1 MKSTVK
7 KSQIICGDAVAEL
20 RKFSSAVF
28 DLTVFS
34 PPYDQLRDYDG
45 YTLDLHALGAELFRV
60 TKDGGVVVMVIQD
73 QTCDGK
79 KTLTSFRTILDWCD
93 NIGFGLF
100 ECNIYRKQGKD
111 GAWWSK
117 RFRVDHEYMPVF
129 VKGGKPKHFDKTAI
143 KIPTKHAG
151 KVMHGGANRNKDG
164 ITVDS
169 RRMTINPTKC
179 PGTIWN
185 YANGGDKVA
194 LKRQHPAAFPDKIPY
209 DFIRVFTRKG
219 DVVLD
224 PMVGSGSTA
233 IAAHLLGRKYIG
245 IDISRAYCDL
255 TVARIAAMQSNL
267 APGFKNAKP
276 PPAISPET
284 APDAALR
291 ASVFD
296 RAASNHQPA
305 TRHRNQPPH
314 HHG

>member
-7 KSQIICGDAVAEL
+7 NSRIICGDAVAEL
-20 RKFSSAVF
+20 RKFAPAVF

-73 QTCDGK
+73 QTRGGK

-93 NIGFGLF
+93 TIGFGLF
-100 ECNIYRKQGKD
+100 ECNIYQKQGKD

-117 RFRVDHEYMPVF
+117 RFRVDHEYMPIF
-129 VKGGKPKHFDKTAI
+129 VKGGKPRHFDKTPV
-143 KIPTKHAG
+143 KIPTKHGG
-151 KVMHGGANRNKDG
+151 KVMCGGANRNKDG
-164 ITVDS
+164 VTVDS

-179 PGTIWN
+179 PGTIWD

-194 LKRQHPAAFPDKIPY
+194 MKRQHPAAFPDKIPF
-209 DFIRVFTRKG
+209 DFIRVFTREG

-233 IAAHLLGRKYIG
+233 IAAHLLGRRYVG
-245 IDISRAYCDL
+245 IDISREYCRL
-255 TVARIAAMQSNL
+255 ARERIAGMQSNM
-267 APGFKNAKP
+267 APGFKNAKSLAKSS
-276 PPAISPET
+276 PAISPV
-284 APDAALR
+284 ASPR
-291 ASVFD
+291 ASIFD
-296 RAASNHQPA
+296 SAARANP
-305 TRHRNQPPH
+305 
-314 HHG
+314 